1 MMTVLRGVANSRLHR
16 GEFVLDDGLHA
27 GARAQDVE
35 IVGDF
40 DRELV
45 ELFGNLLAA
54 ERRQPLQTQIEN
66 GLGLLQRQPR
76 GAVVGHPVAGIVDQ
90 RDHRLDVLGR
100 PVARHQRV
108 ARGVRIGR
116 GADNANDLVDIGDRN
131 READQDMGAVA
142 RLVEQEFGAPR
153 HHLFAERDEQRQQ
166 VLQVHHLRPAGVE
179 RHHVG
184 GKFVCSG
191 VKR

>member
-1 MMTVLRGVANSRLHR
+1 MRLHAR
-16 GEFVLDDGLHA
+16 
-27 GARAQDVE
+27 ARAQDVE

-45 ELFGNLLAA
+45 ELFRDLLAA
-54 ERRQPLQTQIEN
+54 ERGQPLQAQVEN

-76 GAVVGHPVAGIVDQ
+76 GAVGAIRWRGIVDQ
-90 RDHRLDVLGR
+90 RDHRFDVPRR

-116 GADNANDLVDIGDRN
+116 GADNANDLVDIGHRN

-142 RLVEQEFGAPR
+142 RP
-153 HHLFAERDEQRQQ
+153 
-166 VLQVHHLRPAGVE
+166 
-179 RHHVG
+179 
-184 GKFVCSG
+184 C
-191 VKR
+191 